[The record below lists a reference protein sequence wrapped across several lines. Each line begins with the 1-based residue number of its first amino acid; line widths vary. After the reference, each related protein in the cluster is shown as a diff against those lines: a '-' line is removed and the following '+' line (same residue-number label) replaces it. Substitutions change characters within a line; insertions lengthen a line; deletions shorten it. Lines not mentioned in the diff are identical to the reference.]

1 MQNKG
6 FVKFFA
12 ITLGLICLYYLSF
25 SFVVRYQ
32 NAKAE
37 KYAESTGNPLD
48 QARYLDSI
56 SGVKVWGLP
65 FFMEEYTGTNG
76 LLKILHSG
84 YTYKEAREQE
94 INLGLDLKGGM
105 NVIMEVSVPD
115 VLQALAGE
123 NRTNEMFVNTLNE
136 AKSKQLTSGQKDFLN
151 LFEEAF
157 RRLYPNER
165 LATIFSTLDLKDK
178 ITPNTTDAE
187 VINVLKG
194 EVKTAVDNSFNVL
207 RSRIDRFGVVQP
219 NIQQLEVAGR
229 ILIEMPGVK
238 EPERI
243 KKLLQGSAELEFWET
258 KELSEIFSNVL
269 AVNDMAKEIESLQS
283 AQEAKNTD
291 NAASASTETAVADS
305 SKASEVDDLLAQLSQ
320 QDSTAA
326 AVDQTREEFA
336 KNNPLFAIM
345 QLNVDMQ
352 GRPGPSALIGTVHV
366 KDTAKVAQYFR
377 LAKERRLFPASFVP
391 KWSSKAVDKAGNFY
405 ELVAIN
411 SPRDAKAPLTG
422 SVITE
427 ARADFGQNSSRANV
441 SMQMNQEGARK
452 WAQLTKENIGK
463 CIAIVLDGYVVSYP
477 RVNGEIPGGRSE
489 ITGNFTPAEANDLAT
504 ILNSGKMPAPA
515 RIVQSEVV
523 GPSLGQEAID
533 SGLISFIVAFIIILL
548 YMICYYGLVP
558 GLVVDA
564 SLVANVFFI
573 FGVLASFQAVLTLP
587 GIAGIVLTLAMAI
600 DANVLIYER
609 VREELR
615 AGKQVKK
622 AVADGYKNALS
633 TIIDANVT
641 TVIVGIILFI
651 FGTGPIRGFATT
663 LLIGILCSFFTAIFL
678 TRLIFDRL
686 LQNEKFHN
694 LTFTTNL
701 TKNFLQ
707 NIKFDF
713 IGKRKKFYIATGS
726 VVVIMFISLAT
737 LGLKMGIDFSGGRNY
752 IVRFE
757 EPVKTEQIREM
768 LSNSFDGESVDVVT
782 IGSNNQVRISTN
794 FKIED
799 NSEAV
804 DAEITDRLYNGLK
817 SILHSG
823 VTEEIFVSGYS
834 IVDGQVVTNSEKEEG
849 ILGIQS
855 SQKVGPTM
863 ADDIKT
869 SAIWAVVI
877 ALLGIGLYILVR
889 FYNVSF
895 SIGAVVALT
904 HDALIII
911 GLYSLLYR
919 IMPFS
924 LEIDQSFI
932 AAILTV
938 VGYSINDKVV
948 IFDRIRE
955 YVGLYPNRPTDKIMN
970 DAICS
975 TMGRT
980 FSTSFSTLLVL
991 IVIFIFGG
999 EVIRGFI
1006 FAMTVGVVVGTYSS
1020 VFMAA
1025 PFSYDLLMKI
1035 NKKKEEKNK
1044 RE

>member
-37 KYAESTGNPLD
+37 KYAASTGNPLD

-56 SGVKVWGLP
+56 SGIKVWGLP
-65 FFMEEYTGTNG
+65 FFMEEYKGTNK
-76 LLKILHSG
+76 LLQILHTG

-123 NRTNEMFVNTLNE
+123 NRTNEMFVNTINE
-136 AKSKQLTSGQKDFLN
+136 AKRRQLTSQKDFVD
-151 LFEEAF
+151 LFDGAF
-157 RRLYPNER
+157 RDLYPNER
-165 LATIFSTLDLKDK
+165 LAAIFSTLDLKDK
-178 ITPNTTDAE
+178 ITPNSTNAE
-187 VINVLKG
+187 VIKVLKG

-207 RSRIDRFGVVQP
+207 RARIDRFGVVQP

-229 ILIEMPGVK
+229 ILIEMPGVR

-258 KELSEIFSNVL
+258 KDLQEIFSNIL
-269 AVNDMAKEIESLQS
+269 AVNDMMREMESFHNK
-283 AQEAKNTD
+283 QEEQRID
-291 NAASASTETAVADS
+291 NVVSTETVS
-305 SKASEVDDLLAQLSQ
+305 ASPETSTEVDDFLAQLTK
-320 QDSTAA
+320 QDTAA
-326 AVDQTREEFA
+326 AVDQSHEEFV

-345 QLNVDMQ
+345 QLNVDMH
-352 GRPGPSALIGTVHV
+352 GRPGPGPLIGTVHV

-377 LAKERRLFPASFVP
+377 IARERRLLPTSFVP
-391 KWSSKAVDKAGNFY
+391 KWSAKAIDKADKIY
-405 ELVAIN
+405 ELIAIN
-411 SPRDAKAPLTG
+411 SPRDGRAPLTG
-422 SVITE
+422 AVITD
-427 ARADFGQNSSRANV
+427 ARADFGQNSHGRANV

-463 CIAIVLDGYVVSYP
+463 SVAIVLDGYVVSYP
-477 RVNGEIPGGRSE
+477 RVNSEIPGGRSE
-489 ITGNFTPAEANDLAT
+489 ITGNFTPAEAQDLAT

-533 SGLISFIVAFIIILL
+533 SGLISFIIAFIIVLL
-548 YMICYYGLVP
+548 YMICYYGLIP
-558 GLVVDA
+558 GLVADA
-564 SLVANVFFI
+564 ALVANVFFI

-615 AGKQVKK
+615 AGKQVQK
-622 AVADGYKNALS
+622 AVADGYRNALG

-641 TVIVGIILFI
+641 TVIVGVILFA

-663 LLIGILCSFFTAIFL
+663 LLIGVFCSFFTAIFL
-678 TRLIFDRL
+678 TRMIFDKL
-686 LQNEKFHN
+686 LKNEKFHQ

-713 IGKRKKFYIATGS
+713 IGKRKKFYMLTGAALA
-726 VVVIMFISLAT
+726 VVFISLAT
-737 LGLKMGIDFSGGRNY
+737 LGLKPGIDFSGGRNY

-757 EPVKTEQIREM
+757 QPVTTGEVQTLLRGV
-768 LSNSFDGESVDVVT
+768 FGDESVDVVT
-782 IGSNNQVRISTN
+782 IGSNNQLRISTN
-794 FKIED
+794 FMIAD
-799 NSEAV
+799 NSETV
-804 DAEITDRLYNGLK
+804 DSEIIGRLFGGLQSLLSK
-817 SILHSG
+817 D
-823 VTEEIFVSGYS
+823 VTEELFVSGYS
-834 IVDGQVVTNSEKEEG
+834 IVDGQVAPVTDKEKG
-849 ILGIQS
+849 SFGIQS

-869 SAIWAVVI
+869 SAIWAVII
-877 ALLGIGLYILVR
+877 ALLGIGAYILVR

-895 SIGAVVALT
+895 SIGAVIALT

-911 GLYSLLYR
+911 GLYSLLYK

-924 LEIDQSFI
+924 LEIDQAFI
-932 AAILTV
+932 AAILTA

-955 YVGLYPNRPTDKIMN
+955 YVGLYPNRPMNTVMN

-1025 PFSYDLLMKI
+1025 PISYDLLMKI
-1035 NKKKEEKNK
+1035 GKKKEKITK
-1044 RE
+1044 